1 MSCIKRQM
9 LHSVHIYL
17 IILGGIMAMMIMQGA
32 ELGNTWFG
40 NIHMLPYVFIHAL
53 FDTIS
58 NELSLPLC
66 ILIKQFLPNQLSSF
80 IRPYTS
86 FLVSQFQHLEDKL
99 HKQICNKKKYGKLL
113 QYLLQIP
120 VYKLRWF

>member
-1 MSCIKRQM
+1 MSYIKRQM

-17 IILGGIMAMMIMQGA
+17 IILGGIMAMMIMQGGGGP
-32 ELGNTWFG
+32 ELGNTWLG
-40 NIHMLPYVFIHAL
+40 NIHTLPYVFIHAL

-99 HKQICNKKKYGKLL
+99 HQQICNKK
-113 QYLLQIP
+113 
-120 VYKLRWF
+120 